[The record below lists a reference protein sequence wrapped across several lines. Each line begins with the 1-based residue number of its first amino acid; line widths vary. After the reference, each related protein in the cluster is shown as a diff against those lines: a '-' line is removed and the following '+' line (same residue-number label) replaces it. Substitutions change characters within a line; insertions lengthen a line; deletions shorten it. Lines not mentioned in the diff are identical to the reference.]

1 MNENG
6 ALILKNIKECVDF
19 FRVSSSRCIGE
30 DNKGL
35 VLLLIRLED
44 LFRRGLRKK
53 KGSDYYDYF
62 AACLKKDMDF
72 GCHFKKVE
80 AFQELKTNT
89 GRGRVLLRF
98 LVSLNVLGNF
108 LELCLCAKA
117 TATWYASNAYL
128 RQQIF
133 VDKFLTLLNE
143 ISAYQFDIEFR
154 VKEIDFMWPFE
165 ENLTKHDG
173 EYYLTSINAVGS
185 SEVTNSENTVQQI
198 FGLSESDDKDL
209 KISALEA
216 KINVLETSCRM
227 LLEQVE
233 EKNESKKNQGLSD
246 VDNLRQISLFARS
259 SPDGSYNLS
268 NVSLEDAQSDSCSTE
283 ANKSKHHELA
293 EVVIGSDW
301 FNDEQREKFDSIYQT
316 LRSCDTRYSSIE
328 NNILLLLEKIPQIEG
343 KLQSSTAMSPSSSD
357 LLEELMEQQ
366 RILSDEIASHALLET
381 TMLDDKKELE
391 LRIQSLTSELD
402 EAKRISTGSK
412 NSVACQ
418 THQQT
423 VTVNENLQ
431 GIEASSTSTHEVE
444 SEYNSQSSLE
454 EVSVSSKLG
463 TEFERLAH
471 KYSDALKKIAELQE
485 LNEIRQSSGKSSA
498 AQEKVMQLKS
508 EVNDL
513 KNQIASVTA
522 KLELEEKQR
531 ELLASEN
538 RSQANRIS
546 DLENTAKQLDEYHL
560 SAVQDKSNLEAEVNC
575 LKKELEAAR
584 REKLQ
589 LQVEKSAITLEC
601 AQMHDQLNKPAEDSL
616 KLEELRRETEIR
628 EQELKEEIQS
638 LKDNLNCTIASSK
651 SQVDAITAERNS
663 IQKMYVDVKRQLF
676 IQVSWRF
683 FFHCVKSSN
692 FAVT

>member
-19 FRVSSSRCIGE
+19 FRVGSSRCIGE

-154 VKEIDFMWPFE
+154 VKEIDFVWPFE

-173 EYYLTSINAVGS
+173 EYYLTSVNAVGS

-198 FGLSESDDKDL
+198 FGLTESDDKDL

-268 NVSLEDAQSDSCSTE
+268 NVSLEDAQSESCSTE

-418 THQQT
+418 THQQSLT
-423 VTVNENLQ
+423 VTANENLQ

-471 KYSDALKKIAELQE
+471 KYSDALKQIAELQE

-538 RSQANRIS
+538 RSQANRIA

-560 SAVQDKSNLEAEVNC
+560 SAVQDKSNLEAEVDC

-616 KLEELRRETEIR
+616 KLEELRREAEIR
-628 EQELKEEIQS
+628 EQELREEIQS
-638 LKDNLNCTIASSK
+638 LKDNLNCTVASSK

-683 FFHCVKSSN
+683 FSLC
-692 FAVT
+692 